1 MMKKLLLL
9 TIVPALLFGDD
20 LKSLLDFA
28 KKNNNLVNASKISVL
43 SKEKEVQSATSNYY
57 PTVDVSA
64 FYKRDDD
71 PSPFQPGT
79 TYGASANVG
88 FDIYDGGKKSYTKK
102 QKVNEKKSA
111 SYTYQDTK
119 KSILL
124 AITQDYYN
132 LKSLQASLEATIEG
146 SKAVK
151 AQLERVRHFY
161 EADLATSD
169 DVDRLA
175 SAYESSLYA
184 IDSTKFQITTLH
196 KKLELEVGKKIESL
210 KDSSFEKSLL
220 QSKEALD
227 SIQSLR
233 YSKTAL
239 QNFSETIDSYYYPTI
254 RIEDTYTVYGY
265 QDKPNLG
272 SLPIQY
278 LDNQNEIMATVGMRL
293 FDFGAIKEQ
302 KEAVKLQADALNQ
315 QIIYKSK
322 EQQMQLELASQRIK
336 TAKRNIKSAKSA
348 LKAAK
353 SALKTITEKYNAGI
367 VDNVVYLDALSSK
380 TKAKARY
387 EKSLNDLEIAYA
399 IYYYYNNK
407 DLEEFVK

>member
-1 MMKKLLLL
+1 MKKLLLFS
-9 TIVPALLFGDD
+9 IVPALLFADD

-28 KKNNNLVNASKISVL
+28 KENNNLVNASKIAVHA
-43 SKEKEVQSATSNYY
+43 KEKEVQSATSNYF
-57 PTVDVSA
+57 PTLDASA

-71 PSPFQPGT
+71 ASPFQPGT
-79 TYGASANVG
+79 TYGASAKLG

-102 QKVNEKKSA
+102 QKENEKKSA
-111 SYTYQDTK
+111 SYTYNDTK

-124 AITQDYYN
+124 SITQDYYN
-132 LKSLQASLEATIEG
+132 LKSLQASLEATKEA

-169 DVDRLA
+169 DVDRLQ
-175 SAYESSLYA
+175 SAYESTSYA
-184 IDSTKFQITTLH
+184 IESTKFQITALH
-196 KKLELEVGKKIESL
+196 KALELKVGKKIDTL
-210 KDSSFEKSLL
+210 QDSYFVKRAS
-220 QSKEALD
+220 QSQEELD

-233 YSKTAL
+233 YKKGSL
-239 QNFSETIDSYYYPTI
+239 QDLGETIDSYYYPTI
-254 RIEDTYTVYGY
+254 HVEDTYSFYGY
-265 QDKPNLG
+265 EDKPSIGLI
-272 SLPIQY
+272 PIEY
-278 LDNQNEIMATVGMRL
+278 LDKQNEIMATVGLRL
-293 FDFGAIKEQ
+293 FDFGTLKEQ

-322 EQQMQLELASQRIK
+322 EQKMQQELAQERIK
-336 TAKRNIKSAKSA
+336 TAKLNIKSAKSA

-353 SALKTITEKYNAGI
+353 SALKTITEKYNAGV
-367 VDNVVYLDALSSK
+367 VDYVVYLDALSSK
-380 TKAKARY
+380 TEAEARY